1 MIGNFAPHM
10 ADSSQLFPKAE
21 DLLLREGAMRK
32 ARLGDATVRIVSCR
46 SPRTFCSASSRRS
59 LLFEC
64 PDPNENPRA
73 PSKTRRGRRDCL

>member
-1 MIGNFAPHM
+1 M

-46 SPRTFCSASSRRS
+46 KSADILLRVLRTIPSSS
-59 LLFEC
+59 EC

-73 PSKTRRGRRDCL
+73 LSQIRRGRRDCL